1 MIEETKNNISLL
13 KNEIKNQELVRQM
26 GYNDQPVGP
35 EEIRSLAELLKHAQV
50 YRIVGARYDGDS
62 K

>member
-13 KNEIKNQELVRQM
+13 KNEIKNQELVRRM

-35 EEIRSLAELLKHAQV
+35 EEIRSLAELPKHAQV